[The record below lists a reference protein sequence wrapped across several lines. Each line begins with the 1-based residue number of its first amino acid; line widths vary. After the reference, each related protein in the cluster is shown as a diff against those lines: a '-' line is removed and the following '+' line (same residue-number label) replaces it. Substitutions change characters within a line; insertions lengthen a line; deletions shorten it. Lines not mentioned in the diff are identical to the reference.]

1 MNDAHGIR
9 STGLVIGLA
18 AAILSAPTS
27 ATAAATADFY
37 KETNV
42 DLLVGSTPGG
52 GYDGYGRLI
61 GRHIGKHLPGTPTV
75 VVRNMPGAGGVTMVN
90 HLYNIAPRDGSTF
103 AILHNNMTV
112 EPMLGNPA
120 TRFEPDKFTWIGSAN
135 KLVNV
140 CVAWHTVPV
149 RTSDDL
155 RNKEWLV
162 AGTTPR
168 DSTVQMANVFI
179 VLGGAKL
186 KVVKGYPGSNST
198 ILSLTRGENQIACGI
213 GWDSIKSST
222 GFLQSGEIRPVMQL
236 GYEKHPEL
244 QDVPFIY
251 DMLVDPAM
259 KPVLDFL
266 TIRLYVGRAFAAP
279 PNIPAE
285 RTAALRAAF
294 AAALADPALKAEAE
308 KRHME
313 LQPAT
318 GEEIQ
323 KEVTRLIQTPKSI
336 VEIANKVLENQIN
349 IIDVKLNWLD
359 ATAVA
364 LGEIRDKGRRISF
377 GHGGKTVTADTEGA
391 KITVAEQ
398 EAKAV
403 DLKPGLVCNISYLGD
418 GDVAR
423 TIACR

>member
-1 MNDAHGIR
+1 MAYAR
-9 STGLVIGLA
+9 MMR
-18 AAILSAPTS
+18 PTAS
-27 ATAAATADFY
+27 LATALLAGFSAIVFYDAPSRADAVTDFY
-37 KETNV
+37 KDTNI
-42 DLLVGSTPGG
+42 DLLIPSTPGG

-61 GRHIGKHLPGTPTV
+61 GRHIGKHIPGTPTIV
-75 VVRNMPGAGGVTMVN
+75 VKNMPGAGGVTMVN

-120 TRFEPDKFTWIGSAN
+120 TRFEPDKLTWVGSAN

-149 RTSDDL
+149 RTAEDL

-168 DSTVQMANVFI
+168 DSTVQMANVFK

-186 KVVKGYPGSNST
+186 KVIKGYPGSNST
-198 ILSLTRGENQIACGI
+198 ILSLSRGENQIACGI

-222 GFLQSGEIRPVMQL
+222 GFLQSGEIVPVMQL

-244 QDVPFIY
+244 KDVPFIY
-251 DMLVDPAM
+251 DMLVDPDM

-279 PNIPAE
+279 PNLPAD

-294 AAALADPALKAEAE
+294 MAAVADPALKAEAE
-308 KRHME
+308 KRHMD
-313 LQPAT
+313 LLPAT
-318 GEEIQ
+318 GEDIQ
-323 KEVTRLIQTPKSI
+323 REVVRLTQTPKSI

-349 IIDVKLNWLD
+349 ITDAKLNWIEASRVTL
-359 ATAVA
+359 TEVKN
-364 LGEIRDKGRRISF
+364 KGRSVGF
-377 GHGGKTVTADTEGA
+377 GAAGKQVTAGTD
-391 KITVAEQ
+391 
-398 EAKAV
+398 
-403 DLKPGLVCNISYLGD
+403 
-418 GDVAR
+418 
-423 TIACR
+423 